1 MALNH
6 AKSGEIVDLHPLG
19 GGLREAHT
27 TALVKS
33 ESFEAVR
40 LVVRAGAEIPSH
52 HVSGSFTL
60 HCIEG
65 RVRLGLAQGS
75 QERSAGPWGIGRA
88 SCRERVWQTS
98 EDSVGAV

>member
-52 HVSGSFTL
+52 HVSGRFTL
-60 HCIEG
+60 HCIAG

-75 QERSAGPWGIGRA
+75 KELSEGQWVFLDGGFTAWGEALKG
-88 SCRERVWQTS
+88 S
-98 EDSVGAV
+98 